1 MTELGS
7 AEPELEGTAAG
18 AEDVGSTPSDPGT
31 GGVTAVHGAAQSP
44 PESPS
49 LPGQVPSFPGEGARP
64 PGANPSPP
72 RANLSPPGEDP
83 SLRGAKRR
91 RRRRVGGAT
100 VAVVAAGAALTWW
113 LTRPA
118 GLAGFTSG
126 PALVTNT
133 FNTTSNGNVPVGRP
147 MDLGIIVTNLSHQPV
162 RLLAARALDLPGQP
176 PSWPNATLVR
186 VGVLTGLGVAIGPY
200 AWPPDTGAPSSLRPV
215 DGWVI
220 PGRQHAG
227 RYGTG
232 DDAILEFQVSIP
244 RGATRAISA
253 GLAVTYEV
261 GGRVQRSEAFI
272 ASGLCSPAVPWQRCL
287 LYAQNVVTPRL
298 ERLGADAQMQRLADA
313 GQAAA
318 I

>member
-7 AEPELEGTAAG
+7 ARPELGSARPELEGTAAR
-18 AEDVGSTPSDPGT
+18 AVDVGSTPSDAGT

-44 PESPS
+44 PEN
-49 LPGQVPSFPGEGARP
+49 PSFPGEGACP

-72 RANLSPPGEDP
+72 
-83 SLRGAKRR
+83 GAKRR

-100 VAVVAAGAALTWW
+100 VAVVAAAAALTWW
-113 LTRPA
+113 MTRPA
-118 GLAGFTSG
+118 GLAGFSSD

-133 FNTTSNGNVPVGRP
+133 FNTTSNGNVPAGRP
-147 MDLGIIVTNLSHQPV
+147 MDLGIMVTNLSHQPV

-200 AWPPDTGAPSSLRPV
+200 AWPPDTGSPSSLRPV

-227 RYGTG
+227 RYGMG
-232 DDAILEFQVSIP
+232 DSAILEFQVSIP

-272 ASGLCSPAVPWQRCL
+272 ASGICSPAVPWQRCL

-298 ERLGADAQMQRLADA
+298 ERLGAEAQMQRFADA
-313 GQAAA
+313 SQAAA

>member
-1 MTELGS
+1 VTELGS
-7 AEPELEGTAAG
+7 ARPELGSARPELEGTAAR
-18 AEDVGSTPSDPGT
+18 AVDVGSTPSDAGT

-44 PESPS
+44 PEN
-49 LPGQVPSFPGEGARP
+49 PSFPGEGACP

-72 RANLSPPGEDP
+72 
-83 SLRGAKRR
+83 GAKRR

-100 VAVVAAGAALTWW
+100 VAVVAAAAALTWW
-113 LTRPA
+113 MTRPA
-118 GLAGFTSG
+118 GLAGFSSD

-133 FNTTSNGNVPVGRP
+133 FNTTSNGNVPAGRP
-147 MDLGIIVTNLSHQPV
+147 MDLGIMVTNLSHQPV

-200 AWPPDTGAPSSLRPV
+200 AWPPDTGSPSSLRPV

-227 RYGTG
+227 RYGMG
-232 DDAILEFQVSIP
+232 DSAILEFQVSIP

-272 ASGLCSPAVPWQRCL
+272 ASGICSPAVPWQRCL

-298 ERLGADAQMQRLADA
+298 ERLGAEAQMQRFADA
-313 GQAAA
+313 SQAAA